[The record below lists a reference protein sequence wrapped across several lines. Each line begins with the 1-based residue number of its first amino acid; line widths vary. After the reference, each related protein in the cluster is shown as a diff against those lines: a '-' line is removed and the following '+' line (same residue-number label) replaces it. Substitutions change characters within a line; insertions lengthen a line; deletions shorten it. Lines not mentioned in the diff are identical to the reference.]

1 MSKVVQDII
10 RLINSNPEKYKV
22 ELQQMIAE
30 SSLVNYVELMWH
42 ILEPSRKFCRGWHI
56 DCICDHL
63 SAIAYGE
70 IHKLLINVPP
80 GSSKPVYEE
89 SRVITKNGC
98 KTLKEVVVGDEI
110 LTHMGR
116 FRKVNAVHVQGE
128 LPTLTIHT
136 YNGRELTLAFDHPVL
151 TTRGWVQAK
160 DLTLNDQVCVVTSSC
175 KENNTNNTRRQSFDS
190 IWLADKIV
198 GIKETGLKKM
208 SLSYCR

>member
-42 ILEPSRKFCRGWHI
+42 ILEPSRNFCRGWHI

-80 GSSKPVYEE
+80 GSSK
-89 SRVITKNGC
+89 SLLTRVFFPSWIWGPKNMPYKQFLGFSYAQSLSERDNV
-98 KTLKEVVVGDEI
+98 K
-110 LTHMGR
+110 
-116 FRKVNAVHVQGE
+116 FRK
-128 LPTLTIHT
+128 LI
-136 YNGRELTLAFDHPVL
+136 
-151 TTRGWVQAK
+151 
-160 DLTLNDQVCVVTSSC
+160 
-175 KENNTNNTRRQSFDS
+175 QSPEYKS
-190 IWLADKIV
+190 IWGNRFSFIV
-198 GIKETGLKKM
+198 SIFN
-208 SLSYCR
+208 